1 MATLEAP
8 AAGTLSDSPRF
19 RSESP
24 TRRALRRLVRHRL
37 AMAGIVVIIVMV
49 LLAVAGSDFRAY
61 DQNLKLGFTNR
72 PPDSQFLLGTDA
84 LGRDILSRLL
94 VGGRVSI
101 LVALV
106 AVAIATTIGTT
117 VGVAAGYFGGLVDQ
131 VLMRFVDM
139 ILSFPIILLLIVAAA
154 IVGPGVA
161 TLVVIVG
168 LVTWA
173 PAARIVRGQILSLRE
188 ATFVEAARV
197 IGVTDRRMIFA
208 HILPNVV
215 APLVVFATFNVATVI
230 IFEASLSYLGIG
242 IQPPDPSWGNM
253 LNAARQINVLE
264 RFFWQWIPPA
274 IFIVLMVL
282 SVNFVGDGLRDAFD
296 QRATSGR

>member
-1 MATLEAP
+1 MATQEAP
-8 AAGTLSDSPRF
+8 LVAAAGNVRMAVG
-19 RSESP
+19 ESP

-37 AMAGIVVIIVMV
+37 AMTGIVVIVVMV
-49 LLAVAGSDFRAY
+49 VLAILGSEFKAY
-61 DQNLKLGFTNR
+61 EQNLRLGFTNR
-72 PPDSQFLLGTDA
+72 PPDGTFLLGTDA

-106 AVAIATTIGTT
+106 AVAIATTIGTA

-161 TLVVIVG
+161 TLIVIVG

-197 IGVTDRRMIFA
+197 IGVTDRRMIYA
-208 HILPNVV
+208 HILPNIV
-215 APLVVFATFNVATVI
+215 APLVVFATFNVASVI

-253 LNAARQINVLE
+253 LNAARQITVLDKY
-264 RFFWQWIPPA
+264 FWQWIPPA
-274 IFIVLMVL
+274 VFIVLMVL

-296 QRATSGR
+296 QRATSTR

>member
-1 MATLEAP
+1 MVGD
-8 AAGTLSDSPRF
+8 AAVLSTRTESGGF

-37 AMAGIVVIIVMV
+37 AMAGIVVIVVMV
-49 LLAVAGSDFRAY
+49 LLAVLGDTTRAY
-61 DQNLKLGFTNR
+61 DQNLRLGFTNR
-72 PPDSQFLLGTDA
+72 PPDGLFLLGTDA
-84 LGRDILSRLL
+84 LGRDIVSRLL

-106 AVAIATTIGTT
+106 SVAIATTIGTS
-117 VGVAAGYFGGLVDQ
+117 VGVTAGYFGGLVDQ
-131 VLMRFVDM
+131 LLMRFVDM

-154 IVGPGVA
+154 IVGPGIG
-161 TLVVIVG
+161 TLVAIVG

-197 IGVTDRRMIFA
+197 IGVSDRRMILT

-215 APLVVFATFNVATVI
+215 APLVVFATFNVASVI
-230 IFEASLSYLGIG
+230 IFEASLSYLGLG

-253 LNAARQINVLE
+253 LNAARQISVLE
-264 RFFWQWIPPA
+264 RFYWQWVPPA

>member
-1 MATLEAP
+1 MATAEATPLSAAP
-8 AAGTLSDSPRF
+8 AARHASSQ
-19 RSESP
+19 SP

-37 AMAGIVVIIVMV
+37 AMTGLVVIVVMV
-49 LLAVAGSDFRAY
+49 TLAILGDTAGAY
-61 DQNLKLGFTNR
+61 NQNLRLGFTNR
-72 PPDSQFLLGTDA
+72 PPDGRFLFGTDA
-84 LGRDILSRLL
+84 LGRDVLSRVL

-106 AVAIATTIGTT
+106 AVAIATTIGTA
-117 VGVAAGYFGGLVDQ
+117 VGVTAGYFGGLIDQ
-131 VLMRFVDM
+131 LLMRFVD
-139 ILSFPIILLLIVAAA
+139 IVLSFPIILLLIVAAA

-197 IGVTDRRMIFA
+197 VGVSDRRMILT
-208 HILPNVV
+208 HILPNIV
-215 APLVVFATFNVATVI
+215 APLVVFATFNVASVI

-242 IQPPDPSWGNM
+242 VQPPDPSWGNM
-253 LNAARQINVLE
+253 LNAARQISVLE
-264 RFFWQWIPPA
+264 RYFWQWVPPA

-282 SVNFVGDGLRDAFD
+282 SVNFVGDGLRDALD
-296 QRATSGR
+296 QRATSQR